1 MPDVAIVPPGIDH
14 GNAWFWEGV
23 ADHELRVQRCAS
35 CGVLRIPIAPM
46 CGRCRSLDWDTVA
59 ASGRGTIL
67 AWIVS
72 RHPTEAD
79 ATPRVVALVA
89 LEEGV
94 RVVSNVV
101 DADPSEIR
109 NDLPVELTFRT
120 YGGVT
125 LPQFRLVTP

>member
-1 MPDVAIVPPGIDH
+1 MLDITIVPPGIDR
-14 GNAWFWEGV
+14 GNAWFWAGV
-23 ADHELRVQRCAS
+23 ASRKLLIQRCAS
-35 CGVLRIPIAPM
+35 CGALRVPIAPM
-46 CGRCRSLDWDTVA
+46 CSRCQSLAWDTVPA
-59 ASGRGTIL
+59 VGRGAIL

-79 ATPRVVALVA
+79 AAARIVALVE

-101 DADPSEIR
+101 DADPSEVR
-109 NDLPVELTFRT
+109 NDLAVELTFRT

-125 LPQFRLVTP
+125 LPQFQLATS